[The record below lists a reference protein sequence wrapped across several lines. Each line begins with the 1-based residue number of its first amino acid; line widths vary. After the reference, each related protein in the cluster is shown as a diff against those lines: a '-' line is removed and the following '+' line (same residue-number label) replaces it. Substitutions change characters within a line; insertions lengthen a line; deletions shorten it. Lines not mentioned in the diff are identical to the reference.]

1 MYSIR
6 IAYQTPVQIDFK
18 GVPTEV
24 LSSTFEDCMVY
35 TNYKLFKDLN
45 PEEDDAGDAGNLL
58 KKVNA
63 ALNAEKPFD
72 DIHKQIYD
80 ELRTGKTDQKA
91 EFALDLIYAIDPGKL
106 TIPPYIAEGLEWLQ
120 TILRPEEC

>member
-1 MYSIR
+1 
-6 IAYQTPVQIDFK
+6 
-18 GVPTEV
+18 
-24 LSSTFEDCMVY
+24 MVY